1 MPRPQSLATAG
12 HFPTPP
18 RVAAALAEILAGVD
32 PDYYEDGY
40 YADQGWYRLLDPCC
54 ADGAALQ
61 TLARRMDEEYYLPLT
76 TYGIELNYDRA
87 QAATENLQEVLAADL
102 FASAVAADAFSLLF
116 LNPPYDYNQEGG
128 RAENAFL
135 EKATPALLP
144 NGLLLFL
151 IPQGRLASCQDFL
164 ANWYQ
169 DLTCFSFPD
178 PEYDR
183 FQQVVV
189 FGRRK
194 AEPFPDPAAAARI
207 QEWQATRPP
216 PLPPAEAFPHPAG
229 TTLPAAELPPGPEGA
244 ILFTDNVSLLPLALA
259 EAAAGGGAWQRPEAQ
274 ALFAAPKELK
284 VTPLMPARRGQMAL
298 MAAAGL
304 LNNLTLEDAG
314 SRVIIKGRTTKSH
327 ELAEDGPATQKWQDR
342 LTTTLTVLDLDSGEI
357 TEVA

>member
-1 MPRPQSLATAG
+1 MPRPQSLASAG

-18 RVAAALAEILAGVD
+18 KVAAALAEILASVD
-32 PDYYEDGY
+32 HDHYEDGY

-61 TLARRMDEEYYLPLT
+61 TLALRMDEEYYLPLA
-76 TYGIELNYDRA
+76 TYGIELHYERA

-102 FASAVAADAFSLLF
+102 FAAAVAADAFSLLF
-116 LNPPYDYNQEGG
+116 LNPPYDFNQEGG

-135 EKATPALLP
+135 EKATPALIP
-144 NGLLLFL
+144 QGLLLFI
-151 IPQGRLASCQDFL
+151 IPQNRLTSCQDFL

-169 DLTCFSFPD
+169 DLDCRSFPD
-178 PEYDR
+178 PEYAR

-194 AEPFPDPAAAARI
+194 TEPFPDPAAAARI
-207 QEWQATRPP
+207 QSWQATRPP
-216 PLPPAEAFPHPAG
+216 PLPPPEAFPNPAG
-229 TTLPAAELPPGPEGA
+229 LALPSAELYPGPEGA

-259 EAAAGGGAWQRPEAQ
+259 EAAAGGGSWQRPAAQ
-274 ALFAAPKELK
+274 ALFAAPQELR

-304 LNNLTLEDAG
+304 LNNLTLEDED
-314 SRVIIKGRTTKSH
+314 SRVIIKGRTTKTH
-327 ELAEDGPATQKWQDR
+327 ELAEDGPASQKWQDR
-342 LTTTLTVLDLDSGEI
+342 LTTTLTVLNLDDGEI